1 MVSII
6 VLGVKGDSKVVVD
19 LQARQVLIAR
29 LPPRRARQ
37 KTATLE
43 EVEARL
49 LLGVGAMVAAEPQVG
64 LLHLAVAAQTH
75 GLQQVVV
82 AGFLP
87 RLPLAGEAGV
97 AGHQAATL
105 LILHGHQEQGEAEQD
120 GLQAQVAVEQAQG
133 TPRRLARP
141 AVMPALGAALA
152 VQRLGRLR
160 LGPLTL
166 APADRKDKAVS
177 VEAIQVDLSAGLA
190 LREVALPQGTLL
202 VVVVMLQAAS
212 QVTTRAAAFLD
223 VRTSSAVE
231 VLDDHRPAVASEVH
245 QAVTVAA
252 LEDHHLAVASAGL
265 LLLAAAS
272 AGHLHPAVAASAGH
286 HQLAAASGV
295 LLEAVEVAKA
305 LDRRKAAVSGHRPAV
320 AADLARALVVD
331 SEVLRLGVK
340 RPTPSEL
347 QVVALEGAIR
357 EVVSVA
363 PHGRTTLP

>member
-223 VRTSSAVE
+223 VRTSSAV
-231 VLDDHRPAVASEVH
+231 LDDHRPAVASEVH

-295 LLEAVEVAKA
+295 LPEAVEVAKA

-320 AADLARALVVD
+320 AADLACALVVD